1 MQKPFAKKLSISK
14 SSGFQ
19 SLMNANAE
27 ISSKTHQD
35 VTIVRDTTC
44 DSDADIEIDSQLIRL
59 FPDVSNVNGETTE
72 ASAIKNNNDESAFL
86 KHEEMISSSSLSS
99 LLGTTDPSLLSDP
112 AHVQTKL
119 EQTVNSPPRKIDC
132 REHSPTPKKASSC
145 SLEFNTPKSL
155 FQSISPPTSA
165 HSEHSESS
173 CFTESMSNEQTCS
186 ASSASSSQVETPKSV
201 QSSRSIEDRPILGT
215 VAAHWNNLSSSSTQ
229 KWWDGKGIPN
239 STNKYKEVTIFDLS

>member
-1 MQKPFAKKLSISK
+1 MQKPFVKKLSISK

-19 SLMNANAE
+19 SLLNVNAE
-27 ISSKTHQD
+27 VSPKAHRD
-35 VTIVRDTTC
+35 VTILRGTTSE
-44 DSDADIEIDSQLIRL
+44 SDANIEIDTQLIRL
-59 FPDVSNVNGETTE
+59 FPDVSNVNREITG
-72 ASAIKNNNDESAFL
+72 ASLIRNNNDESAFL
-86 KHEEMISSSSLSS
+86 KHEEMISSSSSSS
-99 LLGTTDPSLLSDP
+99 LLGTNLSLLSDP
-112 AHVQTKL
+112 AHAQTQL

-132 REHSPTPKKASSC
+132 KELSPPPKKASSC

-155 FQSISPPTSA
+155 FQSVSPPTSV
-165 HSEHSESS
+165 HSEHSDSS

-239 STNKYKEVTIFDLS
+239 STNKYKEVIIFDLA